1 MTETTHT
8 VRNESEPLHLALP
21 SMRAFYQS
29 AREQLEQEWAAGQEL
44 KSCPV
49 FFNITNFRLYNAS
62 CGIEEGDHCLQQIAE
77 ILRKNFPGRL
87 LTHLGAD
94 HFAVLAATSDVTE
107 RIESSC
113 HDLQSLITNPNIEL
127 KAGIRYLNKPL
138 SNEALTLA
146 FDNDAALACKSI
158 SKDATRHYAVYTKE
172 MGRIHQLQNYV
183 RENLDKALASHHIKV
198 YCQPIVRS
206 LNGKVCSCEAL
217 ARWDSPEYGL
227 LSPALFIPTL
237 EEARLIDRLDRY
249 VVEQMARRLHS
260 QLKQGQP
267 VLPISINFSRLDFQL
282 MDPVRLLED
291 TLTRYQLPRNLLY
304 PEVTE
309 NALVLQDDSIRQG
322 LCRFR
327 KAGFKVWLDDFGSG
341 YSSLNVLKDYHFHTL
356 KLDMA
361 FLHPFTKE
369 SRTILTAIVR
379 MAKELGV
386 HTLAEGVETREQ
398 AQFLRDIGCEK
409 LQGYYFGR
417 PLPAAECRPYCR
429 DRNLS
434 FETLPE
440 AVLLDKAG
448 LIDVSQSSPVAI
460 VYDDSQTLQFLQ
472 ANAGYLQALQSMGTR
487 NVSDS
492 NQFLSS
498 LDFPMHQKFRRFADR
513 ARKSGQQETMT
524 YVDNGQ
530 YMRVNLRTVAQVGHH
545 CIHRAELYN
554 ISLDEEARDR
564 QSRHFDTLLRNIIL
578 TYEGVWYLDLE
589 HKVLEIIVPLT
600 ADQQTGTVNGDIDG
614 TFRHFTDYFVH
625 PRDRQRFLAFV
636 DRNRFHQRAAA
647 SQCSV
652 VREPFRILRSNG
664 NFEWL
669 IITGL
674 ALPKSPKGDIL
685 FYITKLPVAH
695 NKAMRPIL
703 LEMLQSNGITTKS
716 FDTDRNDP
724 SSTLW
729 QTFLRY
735 SREKV
740 VWKDHS
746 HRIMGASRAF
756 SQWVGIPQKDLL
768 GKTVE
773 DLGICVNRQ
782 ETYEA
787 DEEVLRIGHCLTN
800 RVFHFVISH
809 MPHRVQVDRFPLY
822 QNDRITGIAL
832 CFHDLDEEENRPLE
846 DMHAAV
852 TDEETGFLNY
862 RGMVMAGLRYADTF
876 RLYGDDYTATLIDVP
891 EFDAIGLTYGQE
903 FRRHLLQKVTG
914 ILTQYL
920 PSTITI
926 SHIGSCCFLLFQ
938 KSTQIAQLREAHVQM
953 ANAIHEIQQVDGFPC
968 TLYMHYAIVRGSEAR
983 SLDSLLQL
991 LIKRMRES
999 EEGQYGQAL
1008 YTGDRFIFDREAF
1021 DSTDLS
1027 VVVSDPDTHDLLYC
1041 NPAMRKRSG
1050 IPLDA
1055 PLNGLKC
1062 YEQMAGLSAPCP
1074 DCCEP
1079 RLRCGRF
1086 ISRVFHNPV
1095 AGADF
1100 LLRDTLIPWH
1110 GKNCHFSTCL
1120 NLDDYLVK
1128 DTQFSHMLSVE
1139 TSVND
1144 AIRLGMYETDPVHG
1158 IRQMMSRIGR
1168 QLGADRILL
1177 AEETGDTVTLTYVW
1191 EADGIIPLGKDF
1203 QPIPRRELRPVFDQ
1217 FSKNST
1223 FSIPDMTAYWKANPD
1238 LSPHVPGLKRVA
1250 LARLMLDGQPYGF
1263 IDAINPAE
1271 DKFHLAEELLSSL
1284 TRFFAILLRN
1294 RDLMQR
1300 LDRLSKSDQLTGLL
1314 NRRGFKD
1321 CLAALPENR
1330 QYAFV
1335 FGDLNG
1341 LKKANDTEGHEAGDQ
1356 LIVAAADVF
1365 RHVGQTDFIFRMGGD
1380 EFLMI
1385 QEIRHPEDA
1394 NALVNKLEAHFQ
1406 TAGIS
1411 IALGCTTAASPID
1424 DIDTVLTRADA
1435 LMYRQKS
1442 RQRHWKF
1449 PKE

>member
-554 ISLDEEARDR
+554 IR

-846 DMHAAV
+846 DIHAAV

-1365 RHVGQTDFIFRMGGD
+1365 RHVGQTDFVFRMGGD

>member
-460 VYDDSQTLQFLQ
+460 VYDDSQTLQFL
-472 ANAGYLQALQSMGTR
+472 
-487 NVSDS
+487 
-492 NQFLSS
+492 SS
-498 LDFPMHQKFRRFADR
+498 LNFPMHQKFRRFADR

-685 FYITKLPVAH
+685 FYITKPPVAH

-1365 RHVGQTDFIFRMGGD
+1365 RHVGQTDFVFRMGGD

>member
-113 HDLQSLITNPNIEL
+113 HDLRSLITNPNIEL

-309 NALVLQDDSIRQG
+309 NALVLQDDSIHQG

-417 PLPAAECRPYCR
+417 PLPAAECRPYCH

-685 FYITKLPVAH
+685 FYITKPPVAH

-832 CFHDLDEEENRPLE
+832 CFHDLDEEENRQLE

-920 PSTITI
+920 PSTTI

-1120 NLDDYLVK
+1120 NLDDYLMK

-1177 AEETGDTVTLTYVW
+1177 AEETGDTVTMTYVW
-1191 EADGIIPLGKDF
+1191 EADGIIPLGRDF
-1203 QPIPRRELRPVFDQ
+1203 QPIPRREFRPVFDQ

>member
-309 NALVLQDDSIRQG
+309 TALVLQDDSIRQG

-487 NVSDS
+487 NGSDS

-498 LDFPMHQKFRRFADR
+498 LNFPMHQKFRRFADR

-625 PRDRQRFLAFV
+625 PRDRSGSWPLWTGTGFTSGQPPPNVPLCGSPSAFS
-636 DRNRFHQRAAA
+636 APTA
-647 SQCSV
+647 
-652 VREPFRILRSNG
+652 ISNG
-664 NFEWL
+664 
-669 IITGL
+669 
-674 ALPKSPKGDIL
+674 
-685 FYITKLPVAH
+685 
-695 NKAMRPIL
+695 
-703 LEMLQSNGITTKS
+703 
-716 FDTDRNDP
+716 
-724 SSTLW
+724 
-729 QTFLRY
+729 
-735 SREKV
+735 
-740 VWKDHS
+740 
-746 HRIMGASRAF
+746 
-756 SQWVGIPQKDLL
+756 
-768 GKTVE
+768 
-773 DLGICVNRQ
+773 
-782 ETYEA
+782 
-787 DEEVLRIGHCLTN
+787 
-800 RVFHFVISH
+800 
-809 MPHRVQVDRFPLY
+809 
-822 QNDRITGIAL
+822 
-832 CFHDLDEEENRPLE
+832 
-846 DMHAAV
+846 
-852 TDEETGFLNY
+852 
-862 RGMVMAGLRYADTF
+862 
-876 RLYGDDYTATLIDVP
+876 
-891 EFDAIGLTYGQE
+891 
-903 FRRHLLQKVTG
+903 
-914 ILTQYL
+914 
-920 PSTITI
+920 
-926 SHIGSCCFLLFQ
+926 
-938 KSTQIAQLREAHVQM
+938 
-953 ANAIHEIQQVDGFPC
+953 
-968 TLYMHYAIVRGSEAR
+968 
-983 SLDSLLQL
+983 
-991 LIKRMRES
+991 
-999 EEGQYGQAL
+999 
-1008 YTGDRFIFDREAF
+1008 
-1021 DSTDLS
+1021 
-1027 VVVSDPDTHDLLYC
+1027 
-1041 NPAMRKRSG
+1041 
-1050 IPLDA
+1050 
-1055 PLNGLKC
+1055 
-1062 YEQMAGLSAPCP
+1062 
-1074 DCCEP
+1074 
-1079 RLRCGRF
+1079 
-1086 ISRVFHNPV
+1086 
-1095 AGADF
+1095 
-1100 LLRDTLIPWH
+1100 
-1110 GKNCHFSTCL
+1110 
-1120 NLDDYLVK
+1120 
-1128 DTQFSHMLSVE
+1128 
-1139 TSVND
+1139 
-1144 AIRLGMYETDPVHG
+1144 
-1158 IRQMMSRIGR
+1158 
-1168 QLGADRILL
+1168 
-1177 AEETGDTVTLTYVW
+1177 
-1191 EADGIIPLGKDF
+1191 
-1203 QPIPRRELRPVFDQ
+1203 
-1217 FSKNST
+1217 
-1223 FSIPDMTAYWKANPD
+1223 
-1238 LSPHVPGLKRVA
+1238 
-1250 LARLMLDGQPYGF
+1250 
-1263 IDAINPAE
+1263 
-1271 DKFHLAEELLSSL
+1271 
-1284 TRFFAILLRN
+1284 
-1294 RDLMQR
+1294 
-1300 LDRLSKSDQLTGLL
+1300 
-1314 NRRGFKD
+1314 
-1321 CLAALPENR
+1321 
-1330 QYAFV
+1330 
-1335 FGDLNG
+1335 
-1341 LKKANDTEGHEAGDQ
+1341 
-1356 LIVAAADVF
+1356 
-1365 RHVGQTDFIFRMGGD
+1365 
-1380 EFLMI
+1380 
-1385 QEIRHPEDA
+1385 
-1394 NALVNKLEAHFQ
+1394 
-1406 TAGIS
+1406 
-1411 IALGCTTAASPID
+1411 
-1424 DIDTVLTRADA
+1424 
-1435 LMYRQKS
+1435 
-1442 RQRHWKF
+1442 
-1449 PKE
+1449 